1 MIFPYSSAKSIS
13 RYQASVKRD
22 RFKKSKVKYQ
32 SGFKPYNS
40 VSGTADMGFNIRDYV

>member
-13 RYQASVKRD
+13 RYQTSVKRD

-40 VSGTADMGFNIRDYV
+40 VSGTADMDFNIRDYV